1 MFCKVV
7 IPVCCNVT
15 CISSQNNLWPFSW
28 YLNTSWGMLLMLQV
42 TWHFLFINT
51 HTHPPPSGYFGQSAA
66 LFTEV
71 AMTSRKNASHWPDLE
86 AFLPVLSI
94 TLCVCAFSPHTS
106 IFASI
111 PTVLHSDETQQQ
123 CHQFSFSHFWFLWKC
138 SFWSHWITN
147 LKKVCQWAKNHRES
161 LWLKPNINEDITVW
175 ITELIRVRMVGYQC
189 CCTVLVWFFAV
200 MFSPLFQE
208 N

>member
-1 MFCKVV
+1 MFCTAV

-51 HTHPPPSGYFGQSAA
+51 HTRPPPSGYFGQSAA

-94 TLCVCAFSPHTS
+94 TPLCVRVQPPHLRLCLDTDCSSQWWDSTTMSPIQFQPFLVS
-106 IFASI
+106 MK
-111 PTVLHSDETQQQ
+111 VLR
-123 CHQFSFSHFWFLWKC
+123 F
-138 SFWSHWITN
+138 
-147 LKKVCQWAKNHRES
+147 
-161 LWLKPNINEDITVW
+161 
-175 ITELIRVRMVGYQC
+175 
-189 CCTVLVWFFAV
+189 VLE
-200 MFSPLFQE
+200 PL
-208 N
+208 NN

>member
-1 MFCKVV
+1 MFCTVV

-15 CISSQNNLWPFSW
+15 CISSQNNLWPFTW

-51 HTHPPPSGYFGQSAA
+51 HTRPPPSGYFGQSAA

-94 TLCVCAFSPHTS
+94 TPLCVRSA
-106 IFASI
+106 
-111 PTVLHSDETQQQ
+111 PTPPSLPRYRLFFTVMRLNNNVTNSVSAISGFYE
-123 CHQFSFSHFWFLWKC
+123 SGALC
-138 SFWSHWITN
+138 SG
-147 LKKVCQWAKNHRES
+147 A
-161 LWLKPNINEDITVW
+161 
-175 ITELIRVRMVGYQC
+175 TE
-189 CCTVLVWFFAV
+189 
-200 MFSPLFQE
+200 
-208 N
+208 

>member
-94 TLCVCAFSPHTS
+94 TLCVCVQPPHLHLCLDTDCSSQWWDSTTMSP
-106 IFASI
+106 I
-111 PTVLHSDETQQQ
+111 
-123 CHQFSFSHFWFLWKC
+123 QFQPFLV
-138 SFWSHWITN
+138 SM
-147 LKKVCQWAKNHRES
+147 KVFILE
-161 LWLKPNINEDITVW
+161 
-175 ITELIRVRMVGYQC
+175 
-189 CCTVLVWFFAV
+189 
-200 MFSPLFQE
+200 PL
-208 N
+208 NN